1 MTQNG
6 DGVWAERGAPE
17 TALTPNKVAHAWTRA
32 APHDPDLDAAA
43 RLRLAFGLPGLADEY
58 RVTSEIGFALND
70 EEEQDPLP
78 AEALWDGYRQRVEA
92 TESPKR

>member
-1 MTQNG
+1 M
-6 DGVWAERGAPE
+6 
-17 TALTPNKVAHAWTRA
+17 L
-32 APHDPDLDAAA
+32 
-43 RLRLAFGLPGLADEY
+43 DEY

>member
-1 MTQNG
+1 MRPPG
-6 DGVWAERGAPE
+6 CASPSAFR
-17 TALTPNKVAHAWTRA
+17 
-32 APHDPDLDAAA
+32 DL
-43 RLRLAFGLPGLADEY
+43 LDEY